1 MFLIFL
7 IIAAIVVVGAFAI
20 VSAAAAKP
28 ISPWLSHIDAVPRAD
43 LGLSRPDARS
53 PHEFR

>member
-1 MFLIFL
+1 MFL

-20 VSAAAAKP
+20 VATATAMP
-28 ISPWLSHIDAVPRAD
+28 ISPWRSLIDAEPRAD

-53 PHEFR
+53 PHEIR